1 MKRIIIF
8 AVLSLVFFTQSFAFA
23 EDAKPPETTES
34 ALKERQL
41 FNKLRR
47 TTNNIYKTTMRSTVA
62 YRLQTAL
69 GYISAI
75 DLPEP
80 ALKVFAGD
88 QDLFKVEVY
97 ENQVLVK
104 PITDDAAP
112 RMNLIIVTAS
122 GRLAFDVSVGPPESA
137 DFVLDF
143 RLPQDDETLVKNA
156 FDKKVNEKVAVM
168 QENYREKETKL
179 DEKAEKLSEH
189 KLKEK
194 VASGVQM
201 LSLKGSKGK
210 GGIEVSLLSLSRME
224 DKAYLRFS
232 VLNRSDR
239 PYRVL
244 KTAVGAL
251 DYERKFFIKRESGSI
266 EFPSE
271 LVLYPIIH
279 TDARVFGVVVF
290 DYRLLEKAQK
300 PVFRIYEDTPVT
312 GSGRDIEIKGFRW
325 FK

>member
-1 MKRIIIF
+1 MKRIIAF
-8 AVLSLVFFTQSFAFA
+8 AVLSLMFFTQGSLFA
-23 EDAKPPETTES
+23 EDQKPPETAES

-47 TTNNIYKTTMRSTVA
+47 TTQNIYKTSMRSTVA

-69 GYISAI
+69 GFISTI

-88 QDLFKVEVY
+88 QELFKVEVY

-112 RMNLIIVTAS
+112 RMNLVIVTES
-122 GRLAFDVSVGPPESA
+122 GRLAFDVFVGPPESA

-143 RLPQDDETLVKNA
+143 RLPQEDETLVKNA
-156 FDKKVNEKVAVM
+156 FDKKVEEKVVVM
-168 QENYREKETKL
+168 EENYRDKETKL
-179 DEKAEKLSEH
+179 EEKAEKLSEH

-210 GGIEVSLLSLSRME
+210 GGVEVSLLSLSRME

-232 VLNRSDR
+232 VLNRSDNS
-239 PYRVL
+239 YRVL
-244 KTAVGAL
+244 KTAVGAI
-251 DYERKFFIKRESGSI
+251 DHERRFFIKRESGSI
-266 EFPSE
+266 EFSSE
-271 LVLYPIIH
+271 LVLYPLIR

-290 DYRLLEKAQK
+290 DYRLLEKSQK
-300 PVFRIYEDTPVT
+300 PVFRIYEDTPVA

>member
-1 MKRIIIF
+1 MKRIISF
-8 AVLSLVFFTQSFAFA
+8 AVLLLMLFPLAFAFG
-23 EDAKPPETTES
+23 EDAKPPETADS

-47 TTNNIYKTTMRSTVA
+47 TTNNIYKTSMRSTVA

-69 GYISAI
+69 GFISTI

-112 RMNLIIVTAS
+112 RMNLVIVTAS

-143 RLPQDDETLVKNA
+143 RLPQEDETLVQNA
-156 FDKKVNEKVAVM
+156 FDKKVNEKVTVM
-168 QENYREKETKL
+168 EENYREKETKL

-201 LSLKGSKGK
+201 LSLKGSKSK
-210 GGIEVSLLSLSRME
+210 GGVEVSLLSLSRVE
-224 DKAYLRFS
+224 GKAYLRFS
-232 VLNRSDR
+232 VLNHSDT

-244 KTAVGAL
+244 KTSVGAL
-251 DYERKFFIKRESGSI
+251 DYERRFFIKRESGSV

-271 LVLYPIIH
+271 LVLYPLIRP
-279 TDARVFGVVVF
+279 DARVFGVAVF
-290 DYRLLEKAQK
+290 DYRLLAKAQK
-300 PVFRIYEDTPVT
+300 PVFRIYEDTPVS

>member
-1 MKRIIIF
+1 MKRINIF
-8 AVLSLVFFTQSFAFA
+8 AVLLLMFFTQVFAFA
-23 EDAKPPETTES
+23 EDVKPPETAES

-47 TTNNIYKTTMRSTVA
+47 TTQNIYKTSMRSTVA

-69 GYISAI
+69 GFISTI

-88 QDLFKVEVY
+88 QELFKVEVY

-112 RMNLIIVTAS
+112 RMNLVIVTES

-143 RLPQDDETLVKNA
+143 RLPQEDETLVKNA
-156 FDKKVNEKVAVM
+156 FDKKVKEKVAVM
-168 QENYREKETKL
+168 EENYRKKETKL
-179 DEKAEKLSEH
+179 EEKAEKLSEN

-201 LSLKGSKGK
+201 LPLKGSKEK
-210 GGIEVSLLSLSRME
+210 GGVEVSLFSLSRME
-224 DKAYLRFS
+224 GKAYLRFS
-232 VLNRSDR
+232 VLNRSDT

-244 KTAVGAL
+244 KTAVGAI
-251 DYERKFFIKRESGSI
+251 DHERKFFIKRESGSV

-271 LVLYPIIH
+271 LVLYPLIR
-279 TDARVFGVVVF
+279 TDARVFGVAVF